1 MIEDV
6 ILTTILVISS
16 FSFLLVLSF
25 RRFEG
30 RIVDIVDSVGDI
42 FSEILTQPT
51 VSKAFGI
58 IGSASGKARGESALA
73 DKLATDILSGP
84 KFGALKMGA
93 SALGINIDEYIE
105 EHGAMNT
112 ITGLQSI
119 AGALGININDV
130 ISGGLSQM
138 GGTEQQSDGSNPYL

>member
-1 MIEDV
+1 MLDIIITVAGSV
-6 ILTTILVISS
+6 IGFGVLLYIGLRS
-16 FSFLLVLSF
+16 FKG
-25 RRFEG
+25 EMYG
-30 RIVDIVDSVGDI
+30 MVDAVGDI
-42 FSEILTQPT
+42 FSEIL
-51 VSKAFGI
+51 SKPAVKTAFGI
-58 IGSASGKARGESALA
+58 LGSKSGEVRGQSALA

-93 SALGINIDEYIE
+93 SALGINIDDYIE

-138 GGTEQQSDGSNPYL
+138 GGEGQQSDGSNPYL